1 MEHCLTYY
9 SQKTEITNYYLNNT
23 SSSFYNIIQ
32 RIKTIL
38 DTYFI
43 DEYETVNP
51 KIQEIMDLLELNSND
66 TLKDELNSLKDL
78 YTNLKEKIYT
88 INSITELEYQT
99 VLSNLDNSYKYPP
112 YIIKGIKDYINEIMN
127 LKENGYFISNEEINN
142 INNSFINIIEEA
154 KQVAKKLDNV
164 QIIDKVFD
172 SIMIKFREGYIY
184 TVKYM
189 EEIKS
194 SNFTFEED
202 IFNTTLFSQNEK
214 NKIENDLKEL
224 CDNILNIIKK
234 EKNSYI
240 IKIRNYFKNFVEDN
254 LEDLNDIIT
263 DLNVILSEEAL
274 FNIAQSFE
282 ISLNFSIEKLNNIT
296 YENINL
302 SKQYFDLYYK
312 MISNDSELIKL
323 LQNYYLDSNTIYKQ
337 YYYPNQTTQ
346 LPQYDVIYGK
356 IRTLTYLSKYNNY
369 IANFNYSEEYL
380 SNQLYFDIINEY
392 REIFTK
398 MKEELQSI
406 INNKLSEKYSKY
418 SEFDFYENHMR
429 IFGKLKAKIDKYFSS
444 DIFDQKYL
452 KIINESINSNI
463 NLIKL
468 TKNYINDKH
477 NSIKS
482 LSTYQDQ
489 DYSND
494 ICVNFRRKVCYG
506 CTNCVQY
513 TFFYDRFCF
522 ILSPYEYNHL
532 HITKITF
539 DSIQNFSEYSL
550 VFNNINDK
558 VNEKTNR
565 YNYILKNFESN
576 ISLIKQDTLNK
587 NITYNHLTALKEWVK
602 LILNQKF
609 EAVLLESTYNY
620 YKQDLDSKLENM
632 FSDIFNRWKSV
643 YKTLVKDIR
652 KNSEDLKFSMFEF
665 TNMAEI
671 YRTII
676 ETDLT
681 ENYFNSIIHFEKS
694 ELNYM
699 ISQYYNYLLKLI
711 DKYYKYIIHKI
722 SADENDFNDMLV
734 EHKLE
739 IKKNFDIFRE
749 IICNS
754 EIDYLNISNQLNILE
769 TNETDFFKV
778 KQILKDNINETSE
791 TLEDIISEIF
801 MFEMLLSDGDKYT
814 LVMRYYLENKE
825 LGKLI
830 EKYYEPLE
838 RGEFI
843 YLNIGKFKN
852 IMLENWIFDSEDFIN
867 ILNNALYGTNKEIK
881 NELNIKLLEYTSSI
895 ENELN
900 ETFL

>member
-1 MEHCLTYY
+1 
-9 SQKTEITNYYLNNT
+9 
-23 SSSFYNIIQ
+23 
-32 RIKTIL
+32 
-38 DTYFI
+38 
-43 DEYETVNP
+43 
-51 KIQEIMDLLELNSND
+51 
-66 TLKDELNSLKDL
+66 
-78 YTNLKEKIYT
+78 
-88 INSITELEYQT
+88 
-99 VLSNLDNSYKYPP
+99 
-112 YIIKGIKDYINEIMN
+112 
-127 LKENGYFISNEEINN
+127 
-142 INNSFINIIEEA
+142 
-154 KQVAKKLDNV
+154 
-164 QIIDKVFD
+164 
-172 SIMIKFREGYIY
+172 MIKFREGYIY

-214 NKIENDLKEL
+214 NKIENHLKEL
-224 CDNILNIIKK
+224 CDNILNIIKN

-240 IKIRNYFKNFVEDN
+240 IKIRNYFKNFVDDN

-312 MISNDSELIKL
+312 IISNDSELIKL

-429 IFGKLKAKIDKYFSS
+429 IIGKLKAKIDKYFSS
-444 DIFDQKYL
+444 DIFAQKYL

-468 TKNYINDKH
+468 AKNYINDKH

-489 DYSND
+489 DYLND
-494 ICVNFRRKVCYG
+494 NFINFRRKVCYG

-576 ISLIKQDTLNK
+576 IYLIKQDILNK
-587 NITYNHLTALKEWVK
+587 NITYNHLIALKEWAK

-620 YKQDLDSKLENM
+620 YKQDIDSKLENM

-643 YKTLVKDIR
+643 YKTLVRYIS
-652 KNSEDLKFSMFEF
+652 KNSEDLKYSMFEF
-665 TNMAEI
+665 TNMVEI
-671 YRTII
+671 YRRTII

-694 ELNYM
+694 LF
-699 ISQYYNYLLKLI
+699 SSLWQF
-711 DKYYKYIIHKI
+711 II
-722 SADENDFNDMLV
+722 A
-734 EHKLE
+734 
-739 IKKNFDIFRE
+739 
-749 IICNS
+749 
-754 EIDYLNISNQLNILE
+754 Y
-769 TNETDFFKV
+769 
-778 KQILKDNINETSE
+778 
-791 TLEDIISEIF
+791 
-801 MFEMLLSDGDKYT
+801 
-814 LVMRYYLENKE
+814 
-825 LGKLI
+825 
-830 EKYYEPLE
+830 
-838 RGEFI
+838 
-843 YLNIGKFKN
+843 
-852 IMLENWIFDSEDFIN
+852 N
-867 ILNNALYGTNKEIK
+867 ILN
-881 NELNIKLLEYTSSI
+881 
-895 ENELN
+895 
-900 ETFL
+900 